1 MFFYFDK
8 DKQDADAVEILKELI
23 SNWENEVVEFK
34 EAGKDYDKNKIGQY
48 FSAISNEA
56 NLKGLQFGW
65 LIFGVRNKSKEIVGS
80 DYRNKKNGLDALK
93 QEISMGTTGGISFI
107 EIFEIYPIVDG
118 EPRRVIMFQ
127 IPAAAS
133 GIPTGWQDHF
143 YGRNGESL
151 GALSMEEL
159 DRIRGQEKRD
169 WSKQIIPDATIE
181 CLDSEA
187 LSIARRNYKEKMNR
201 PHINEE
207 VDRMSDEEFLT
218 KLKLMRNGKLTNAAM
233 LLLGNED
240 YDYLFMSVPE
250 ASWRLYNSKND
261 IQDYEIFKIPFITL
275 SDRIFVKIRNLTY
288 RYMPNQ
294 LTLFPTETKQ
304 YDMWLLREL
313 MNNCLAHSDYSIG
326 GRIYLN
332 EFEDRLILSNP
343 GSFLPGSIEP
353 VLKPSYNPPYYRNQL
368 LAEAMVKFNLIDTQT
383 MGIRRAFRIQQ
394 EKYFPLPDYDLT
406 TARQVSVIVY
416 GKILD
421 ENYIKVLY
429 DNPDLDLSTVYL
441 IDQVQKHQR
450 ISKENVRYLRKL
462 KLIEG
467 KMPNIFISSSIAES
481 IGEKGQYI
489 KNKGFDDE
497 KYKGWILNYL
507 ETYQKAKKRDFVELL
522 KDSLPDTMD
531 EQQKIY
537 KVQNLLQA
545 LRKEGKIETDSD
557 NHRISYWRLSK

>member
-1 MFFYFDK
+1 
-8 DKQDADAVEILKELI
+8 
-23 SNWENEVVEFK
+23 
-34 EAGKDYDKNKIGQY
+34 
-48 FSAISNEA
+48 
-56 NLKGLQFGW
+56 
-65 LIFGVRNKSKEIVGS
+65 
-80 DYRNKKNGLDALK
+80 
-93 QEISMGTTGGISFI
+93 
-107 EIFEIYPIVDG
+107 
-118 EPRRVIMFQ
+118 
-127 IPAAAS
+127 
-133 GIPTGWQDHF
+133 
-143 YGRNGESL
+143 
-151 GALSMEEL
+151 
-159 DRIRGQEKRD
+159 
-169 WSKQIIPDATIE
+169 
-181 CLDSEA
+181 
-187 LSIARRNYKEKMNR
+187 
-201 PHINEE
+201 
-207 VDRMSDEEFLT
+207 
-218 KLKLMRNGKLTNAAM
+218 
-233 LLLGNED
+233 
-240 YDYLFMSVPE
+240 
-250 ASWRLYNSKND
+250 
-261 IQDYEIFKIPFITL
+261 
-275 SDRIFVKIRNLTY
+275 
-288 RYMPNQ
+288 MPNQ

-406 TARQVSVIVY
+406 TASQVSVIVY

-450 ISKENVRYLRKL
+450 ISKENVQYLRKL

-467 KMPNIFISSSIAES
+467 KMPNIFISSSVAES